1 MNTMCENMK
10 LKKLKK
16 AVRDYRKFNQGGIFS
31 PEYGILMFDKSDGEL
46 WTDYFYSIGHNEW
59 KVYHSDDI
67 VYLSNMMEERGID
80 VTAENV
86 EQFILENFYQENS

>member
-46 WTDYFYSIGHNEW
+46 WTDYFTALDTTNGKYIILMILSILA
-59 KVYHSDDI
+59 I
-67 VYLSNMMEERGID
+67 
-80 VTAENV
+80 
-86 EQFILENFYQENS
+86 